1 MNPRLVSVAAL
12 AAFAG
17 LSAALSFTAA
27 AKDAPKPAA
36 EPLPR
41 YESLDS
47 DGDGVVTLPEVTVRA
62 PELAKRIAHCD
73 ADRDS
78 KLSREEYAACKP
90 VAPERPHGG

>member
-1 MNPRLVSVAAL
+1 MNARPVLLAATAALALLSVAAQ
-12 AAFAG
+12 
-17 LSAALSFTAA
+17 

-36 EPLPR
+36 AATLPS

-47 DGDGVVTLPEVTVRA
+47 NGDGVVTLPEVTVRA